1 MEIEWGES
9 IAIMRKFDTEEEDK
23 IKVYTGPAD
32 DSDALMKYLD
42 YMEYEPLIRLS
53 KDNIEDIFGG
63 HMNMVI
69 LFQNE

>member
-1 MEIEWGES
+1 M
-9 IAIMRKFDTEEEDK
+9 
-23 IKVYTGPAD
+23 YTGPAD

-63 HMNMVI
+63 HMNMII